1 MLGNICVLLI
11 LLVLI
16 HTGFSV
22 RIEQCNDGQITVVEE
37 STSII
42 TCSGIRKDRDVVWWY
57 KLPNGDYTY
66 IGTCRTDNSC
76 TNNFRLKRKGE
87 NSSLIPTRTDAGITV
102 ACQQNNLVL
111 PNEYHECVISLK
123 SQVALSNC
131 HVTTNVSSWS
141 LRGSCFLH
149 KMFSSLGEYDCF
161 WVLGQAAFSEFVI
174 SELQPYT
181 DNSTGLAYY
190 QGNCSFT
197 SSLPS
202 GKGTYTYYIVSKPEL
217 ADNYSYQLVISSPGP
232 LDISSCP
239 AFVPENAS
247 VICKCGA
254 NPPGS
259 PPAVVTWEGHN
270 DSATL
275 ELLHVHRADNGRTFI
290 CHLTWRTSQSAEF
303 KLRVAYGPDRAEISE
318 STFKTGAGDTVTNLT
333 CKASD
338 YFPDVLYTWSI
349 PCHME
354 VRVDKAS
361 VCSMTF
367 QTPETEVTCTAVNT
381 QFSTLKAVAVMT
393 FYGEGSP
400 QESKVTAFLLP
411 LIGGILGILTIVSII
426 AGLAVCIKR
435 RKESKVTSGF
445 TDYTNETYITS
456 AEVSSVV
463 LTNLPED
470 EGSKNT
476 GDIGTK
482 PAFRTSNLKQAQ
494 DVGTARTREH
504 GDTSSDLYAVPDKSA
519 KLKQKRDSRQCK
531 ESRASAMTEKP
542 KSMCVSEDTGNTKQ
556 IFDDS
561 GKFYHS
567 GSEGL
572 YENVATRKTERSAE
586 SVDSRKHTSSRK
598 LQEENPAQL
607 QNDDVLYNRLCFSS
621 KTHSVTLTSPSESVY
636 NCLDHQ

>member
-435 RKESKVTSGF
+435 RKE
-445 TDYTNETYITS
+445 
-456 AEVSSVV
+456 
-463 LTNLPED
+463 
-470 EGSKNT
+470 
-476 GDIGTK
+476 
-482 PAFRTSNLKQAQ
+482 
-494 DVGTARTREH
+494 
-504 GDTSSDLYAVPDKSA
+504 
-519 KLKQKRDSRQCK
+519 
-531 ESRASAMTEKP
+531 
-542 KSMCVSEDTGNTKQ
+542 
-556 IFDDS
+556 
-561 GKFYHS
+561 
-567 GSEGL
+567 GL